1 MRIYI
6 TPRRIYVNLRWLNY
20 AWPLVAVP
28 DYQTLMRPLLA
39 LHEDGELRTQR
50 GLRDALAG
58 EFDLS
63 QDDLEQRL
71 PSGTAK
77 TFNNRVGWATTYLVR
92 AELLDRPR
100 RAATRITDRGKEV
113 LAGHPDRVD
122 NSVLDT
128 FEEFRDFRNRRA
140 DGDPSSRD
148 DPDAAVSQTE
158 TPEEAI
164 EAAYAEIRAS
174 LGQELLSRVLPRD
187 DAFFEE
193 LVLDVLLG
201 MGYGGSK
208 RDAAERVGRSG
219 DGGIDGVIRED
230 KLGLDVIYVQAKKW
244 ESERHIAPRDIRE
257 FVGALQ
263 DARANK
269 GVFITT
275 SRFSPEARE
284 LARRQRLVII
294 DGAELA
300 DLMIDAGVGV
310 THEKAY
316 EVKRLDEDYFVADEE
331 TA

>member
-1 MRIYI
+1 
-6 TPRRIYVNLRWLNY
+6 
-20 AWPLVAVP
+20 VAVP

-39 LHEDGELRTQR
+39 LHTDGNLRTQK
-50 GLRDALAG
+50 GLRDALAR

-63 QDDLEQRL
+63 QEDLEQRL

-77 TFNNRVGWATTYLVR
+77 TFNNRIGWATTYLVR
-92 AELLDRPR
+92 AGLLDRPR
-100 RAATRITDRGKEV
+100 RAATRITDRGRTV
-113 LAGHPDRVD
+113 LADYPERLD
-122 NSVLDT
+122 NSILDT

-140 DGDPSSRD
+140 DGRTSAGAEQDSG
-148 DPDAAVSQTE
+148 VSLTE

-164 EAAYAEIRAS
+164 EAAYTEIRAS
-174 LGQELLSRVLPRD
+174 LGEELLSRVLARD
-187 DAFFEE
+187 DTFFEE

-230 KLGLDVIYVQAKKW
+230 RLGLDVIYVQAKKW
-244 ESERHIAPRDIRE
+244 APERHVAPRDIRE

-275 SRFSPEARE
+275 SRFSTDAQQ
-284 LARRQRLVII
+284 LARRQRLVTI

-310 THEKAY
+310 TPAKAY
-316 EVKRLDEDYFVADEE
+316 EVKRLDEDYFAADEE
-331 TA
+331 TT

>member
-1 MRIYI
+1 
-6 TPRRIYVNLRWLNY
+6 V
-20 AWPLVAVP
+20 AELVEERL
-28 DYQTLMRPLLA
+28 TCLLSLMRPLLA
-39 LHEDGELRTQR
+39 LHADGDQRTQK
-50 GLRDALAG
+50 GLRDALAR

-63 QDDLEQRL
+63 EDDLDQRL

-92 AELLDRPR
+92 AGLLDRPR
-100 RAATRITDRGKEV
+100 RAATRITDRGKAV
-113 LAGHPDRVD
+113 LADHPDRLD
-122 NSVLDT
+122 NSILDT
-128 FEEFRDFRNRRA
+128 FEEFRDFRNRRS
-140 DGDPSSRD
+140 DGGPPAGP
-148 DPDAAVSQTE
+148 DPDPALSQAE

-164 EAAYAEIRAS
+164 EAAYTEIRAS
-174 LGQELLSRVLPRD
+174 LGQELLSRVLARD

-230 KLGLDVIYVQAKKW
+230 RLGLDVIYVQAKKW
-244 ESERHIAPRDIRE
+244 APERHIAPRDIRE
-257 FVGALQ
+257 FVGTLQ
-263 DARANK
+263 DARVNK

-275 SRFSPEARE
+275 SRFSPEARQ
-284 LARRQRLVII
+284 LARRQHLVII

-310 THEKAY
+310 TYAKAY
-316 EVKRLDEDYFVADEE
+316 EVKRLDEDYFAADDE
-331 TA
+331 TT